1 MRFVIVTGMSGAGS
15 TTTLKVL
22 EDIGYFC
29 IDNLPVSLMVPLA
42 KLLHMPD
49 STMRN
54 VAVGIDIRNG
64 TALDELQ
71 STLER
76 FDDLGYPYEIF
87 YLDCSTPV
95 LVKRYKETRRNHP
108 LSRYGRIEDGI
119 AAERERMAFL
129 RARANYILDTGNLLT
144 RELRA
149 QLERIFVNNGSFKSL
164 MVTVMSFGY
173 KYGIPSDADLV
184 FDVRFM
190 PNPYYI
196 SELRPHTGNDEVIQ
210 QFVKKTPQYQT
221 FMEKLGDMLDF
232 LLPNYIDEGKNALV
246 IAIGCT
252 GGRHRSVTVAN
263 EVYTLLQKHTDI
275 GVRLE
280 HRDITR
286 GH

>member
-15 TTTLKVL
+15 TTTLKIL

-54 VAVGIDIRNG
+54 VAVAIDIRNG
-64 TALDELQ
+64 DALDELQ

-76 FDDLGYPYEIF
+76 YDDLGYPYEII

-119 AAERERMAFL
+119 AAERERMTFL

-149 QLERIFVNNGSFKSL
+149 QLERIFVDDGSFKSL

-196 SELRPHTGNDEVIQ
+196 SELRLHTGNDEVIQ
-210 QFVKKTPQYQT
+210 QFVKKAPQYLT
-221 FMEKLGDMLDF
+221 FMEKLSDMLDF

-263 EVYTLLQKHTDI
+263 EVYALLQKHADI

-286 GH
+286 SR

>member
-22 EDIGYFC
+22 EDISYFC

-54 VAVGIDIRNG
+54 VAVAIDIRNG

-76 FDDLGYPYEIF
+76 FDDLGYPYEIL

-119 AAERERMAFL
+119 AAERERIAFL

-149 QLERIFVNNGSFKSL
+149 QLERIFVDNDNFKSL

-196 SELRPHTGNDEVIQ
+196 SELRPYTGNDEVIQ

-221 FMEKLGDMLDF
+221 FMEKLSDMLDF

-252 GGRHRSVTVAN
+252 GGKHRSVTVAN
-263 EVYTLLQKHTDI
+263 EVYALLQKQTDI

-286 GH
+286 GQ